1 VISVREL
8 SQEPSED
15 LKNRLHKDQTLLDS
29 IKASLRDLEH
39 LSLGFQAMYQDG
51 IYRFYHQSFKV
62 YQLQDLTLR
71 AVELFR
77 CIGVS
82 PDRQFCAW
90 FEEIIAAGTGFE
102 FQPEDNQNWTLRA
115 RPIVEAFL
123 HAKYFVEMMTRYGRE
138 LNSAPKNFLPSG
150 WAAIL
155 ELYNQR

>member
-1 VISVREL
+1 VSSVREL
-8 SQEPSED
+8 SQEQSEH
-15 LKNRLHKDQTLLDS
+15 LKNKLQKDQTLLDS
-29 IKASLRDLEH
+29 IKANLRDLER
-39 LSLGFQAMYQDG
+39 LSIGFQGMYLDG

-62 YQLQDLTLR
+62 YHLQTITLR

-77 CIGVS
+77 NIGKA
-82 PDRQFCAW
+82 PDRQVCPW

-102 FQPEDNQNWTLRA
+102 FQPEDNLNWTLRT

-138 LNSAPKNFLPSG
+138 LNSAPNMLPTG